1 MMAVWFP
8 KQIKLIS
15 DIFRPQ
21 LVGAPQNIFRVRVPS
36 LCQVSTM
43 STQPQVF
50 VTRSRTSFPAP
61 MLEKLEAGC
70 SVSYWKE
77 DKPIPRQELI
87 LHIQGKDALLC
98 LLTDKLDEEVL
109 HHADKLQ
116 VVATMSVGFDHL
128 DLKKL
133 KERHIKVGYTP
144 GVLTDATAD
153 LTVSLLL
160 ATSRRLLEG
169 NCAVLEGS
177 WPAWSPLWM
186 CGPALSSST
195 VGIVGLGTIG
205 SAVMRRLKPF
215 GVSRFVYSGRTRKD
229 SAREDG
235 AEFVPFEELLQVCDF
250 VIVTCSYSPE
260 LANMFDSRAFSLM
273 KKTSVLINTS
283 RGGVINQEDLVEALT
298 NGKIFAAGLDVMTP
312 EPLPTNHPLT
322 KLSNCLLIP
331 HLGSATI
338 QTRHK
343 MMEMTVEN
351 LLAGLQDRPMPAQL

>member
-1 MMAVWFP
+1 
-8 KQIKLIS
+8 
-15 DIFRPQ
+15 
-21 LVGAPQNIFRVRVPS
+21 
-36 LCQVSTM
+36 M

-50 VTRSRTSFPAP
+50 VTRCRTSFPLP
-61 MLEKLEAGC
+61 MLEKLEAVC
-70 SVSYWKE
+70 KVSYWSA
-77 DKPIPRQELI
+77 DTPIPRQYLMEQ
-87 LHIQGKDALLC
+87 IQGKDALFC
-98 LLTDKLDEEVL
+98 LLTDRLDEEVL
-109 HHADKLQ
+109 QQADKLK

-128 DLKKL
+128 HMKTL
-133 KERHIKVGYTP
+133 KERNIKVGYTP

-169 NCAVLEGS
+169 NSAVLEGS

-186 CGPALSSST
+186 CGPGLAGST

-215 GVSRFVYSGRTRKD
+215 GVNRFVYSGRTKKD
-229 SAREDG
+229 SAWEDG
-235 AEFVPFEELLQVCDF
+235 AEFLPFEELLQVSDF
-250 VIVTCSYSPE
+250 VIVTCAYSPE
-260 LANMFDSRAFSLM
+260 LCNMFDSRAFGLM

-283 RGGVINQEDLVEALT
+283 RGGVINQDHLVEALT
-298 NGKIFAAGLDVMTP
+298 NGQIFAAGLDVMTP
-312 EPLPTNHPLT
+312 EPLPIDHPLT
-322 KLSNCLLIP
+322 KLNNCVLIP